1 MTITSKR
8 LPWPT
13 NLEQTKL
20 VKDFKFKDFKTA
32 WLFMNKVAIEAE
44 NIDHHPDWSNSYNTV
59 HIELTTHDKG
69 MITEKDINLANQIDL
84 IEDKITSDKK

>member
-20 VKDFKFKDFKTA
+20 VKNFKFKDFKAA

-44 NIDHHPDWSNSYNTV
+44 NIDHHPDWSNSYNNV

>member
-1 MTITSKR
+1 MTVKPP
-8 LPWPT
+8 PWPT
-13 NLEQTKL
+13 NPEKTKL
-20 VKDFKFKDFKTA
+20 VKDFRFIDFKTA

-44 NIDHHPDWSNSYNTV
+44 NIDHHPDWSNSYNVV

-84 IEDKITSDKK
+84 IEDKITSHKK

>member
-20 VKDFKFKDFKTA
+20 VKDFKFKDFKAA

-44 NIDHHPDWSNSYNTV
+44 NIDHHPDWSNSYNNV

-69 MITEKDINLANQIDL
+69 NDYRKRYQSRKSN
-84 IEDKITSDKK
+84 